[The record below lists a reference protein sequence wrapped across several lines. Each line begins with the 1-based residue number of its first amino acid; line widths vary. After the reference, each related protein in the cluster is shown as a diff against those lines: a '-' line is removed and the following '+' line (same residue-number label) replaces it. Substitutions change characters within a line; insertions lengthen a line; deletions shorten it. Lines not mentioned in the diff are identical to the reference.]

1 MSAVVYDNS
10 MTDYVP
16 ADLYGT
22 WNMKEKKRVY
32 EALVDGAME
41 GLVGDALYDFVRRR
55 CPKAS
60 SKKIVRA
67 SLLALT
73 DPHLKDRNILDVIYA
88 LAIKHRLDD
97 TTIEDEQDEE
107 AEEQDRRPTAGK
119 DQPPLS

>member
-41 GLVGDALYDFVRRR
+41 GLVGDALYDFVRKR

-97 TTIEDEQDEE
+97 TTVEDEHDEE
-107 AEEQDRRPTAGK
+107 VEEHKSLSDAAIK
-119 DQPPLS
+119 DQSLS

>member
-1 MSAVVYDNS
+1 
-10 MTDYVP
+10 
-16 ADLYGT
+16 
-22 WNMKEKKRVY
+22 MKEKKRVY
-32 EALVDGAME
+32 EALVDGAMD
-41 GLVGDALYDFVRRR
+41 GLVGDALYDFVRKR

-67 SLLALT
+67 SLLALS

-107 AEEQDRRPTAGK
+107 TEEQDGRPTADK

>member
-1 MSAVVYDNS
+1 
-10 MTDYVP
+10 
-16 ADLYGT
+16 
-22 WNMKEKKRVY
+22 MKEKKRVY

-41 GLVGDALYDFVRRR
+41 GLVGDALYNFVRER

-97 TTIEDEQDEE
+97 TTVEDEQDEE
-107 AEEQDRRPTAGK
+107 AEEQSKPAETVNK
-119 DQPPLS
+119 DNPLPS

>member
-1 MSAVVYDNS
+1 
-10 MTDYVP
+10 
-16 ADLYGT
+16 
-22 WNMKEKKRVY
+22 MKEKKRVY

-41 GLVGDALYDFVRRR
+41 GLTGEALYDFVKMR
-55 CPKAS
+55 CPKAT

-97 TTIEDEQDEE
+97 GVLDDGDEE
-107 AEEQDRRPTAGK
+107 EPDEPASFSQAVKQDISR
-119 DQPPLS
+119 LS

>member
-1 MSAVVYDNS
+1 
-10 MTDYVP
+10 
-16 ADLYGT
+16 
-22 WNMKEKKRVY
+22 MKEKKRVY

-41 GLVGDALYDFVRRR
+41 GLTDQALYDFVKAR
-55 CPKAS
+55 CPNAS

-97 TTIEDEQDEE
+97 GEDEE
-107 AEEQDRRPTAGK
+107 ADEQLQSSQADNQKTP
-119 DQPPLS
+119 QFS